1 MTKSH
6 GQHLLNNQSVIDSII
21 TKSEIRPSDT
31 IIEIGPGTGNLT
43 MRLLEKAAKVI
54 AYEVD
59 PRMVVALNKRVR
71 DTPYAKKL
79 QIIQAKSHGQHLL
92 NNQSVIDSIITK
104 SEIRPSDT
112 IIEIGPGTGN
122 LTMRLL
128 EKAAKVIA
136 YEVDPRMV
144 VALNKRVRDTPYA
157 KKLQIIQGDFLK
169 AELPRF
175 DLCVANCPYNIS
187 SGIVF
192 KLLAHT
198 PIPRHFVLMF
208 QKEFSMRLA
217 AKPDGKLYSRIS
229 VNTQLLAKVQH
240 LITVQK
246 SCFTPPPT
254 NRKIRSIFNQKVTK
268 KAIKAKHLKLCESL
282 KVKPHDDPVSVALEV
297 IDKLESTP
305 TLSKKAPLRAKKLD
319 LTEIQKML
327 NAFMEKGISFKDDE

>member
-1 MTKSH
+1 MTTSARVGGFALTKSH
-6 GQHLLNNQSVIDSII
+6 GQHLLNNPLVID
-21 TKSEIRPSDT
+21 
-31 IIEIGPGTGNLT
+31 N
-43 MRLLEKAAKVI
+43 
-54 AYEVD
+54 
-59 PRMVVALNKRVR
+59 
-71 DTPYAKKL
+71 
-79 QIIQAKSHGQHLL
+79 
-92 NNQSVIDSIITK
+92 IITK

-217 AKPDGKLYSRIS
+217 AKPGETFYSRIS

-240 LITVQK
+240 LIKVPRT
-246 SCFTPPPT
+246 CFTPPPKVDSSVVKIT
-254 NRKIRSIFNQKVTK
+254 PLTPRPSIPLLEWDGLMKVIFNRKNKTIRSIFNQKVTK
-268 KAIKAKHLKLCESL
+268 KAIEAKHLKLCESL

-305 TLSKKAPLRAKKLD
+305 TPSRGRSSEKASMRAAKLD
-319 LTEIQKML
+319 LTQLQNML